1 MLAWDCRGSLG
12 GCHPHGHH
20 VTTTLHSTFGP
31 LGALLLLIAAA
42 YVWDQVFN
50 K

>member
-20 VTTTLHSTFGP
+20 VTTTLHSTFP
-31 LGALLLLIAAA
+31 ALGILLLLILAGC
-42 YVWDQVFN
+42 VWDAVFN